1 MVVVLVVVTVVLVNG
16 NKLFNK
22 SIVGLSFS
30 VDLSTVTIESG
41 TDKVVGV
48 SIVDAIAGIPA
59 AEVVSVA
66 LVLSTVDKDSIFD
79 EVTSDSRCTP
89 VVGITVVA
97 NVIAGV
103 VCLIIGFVIR
113 VVRVFFDVTIV
124 VVTVFVRVVF
134 LSVVFVV
141 ARSVVTGEPAV
152 VVNNKASNSSSNV
165 FGVVNCASFNGI
177 LRDKSFNM
185 SHIICSFLKLV

>member
-48 SIVDAIAGIPA
+48 SIVVGIPA

-66 LVLSTVDKDSIFD
+66 LVLSTVDEDSIFD

-89 VVGITVVA
+89 VVGITVVGS
-97 NVIAGV
+97 VIAGV

-113 VVRVFFDVTIV
+113 VVRVFFDVTV
-124 VVTVFVRVVF
+124 VEVTVFVTVLF
-134 LSVVFVV
+134 LNVVFVV

-185 SHIICSFLKLV
+185 SNIICSFLKLV

>member
-48 SIVDAIAGIPA
+48 SIVVGIPA

-66 LVLSTVDKDSIFD
+66 LVLSTVDEDSIFD

-89 VVGITVVA
+89 VVGITVVG

-113 VVRVFFDVTIV
+113 VVRVFFDVTV
-124 VVTVFVRVVF
+124 AVVTVFVTVVF
-134 LSVVFVV
+134 LNVVFVV

-185 SHIICSFLKLV
+185 SNIICSFLKLV